1 MVHHGAQVGRPARLG
16 PEAPNRRQS
25 GRGAPENAEL
35 GGRAPGSMPLPA
47 APQPGH
53 GEPSDYGD
61 AEEEGRL
68 YVWNPSD
75 TTVAFPKV
83 PPGESGRK

>member
-1 MVHHGAQVGRPARLG
+1 V
-16 PEAPNRRQS
+16 
-25 GRGAPENAEL
+25 EL

-47 APQPGH
+47 PQSGH
-53 GEPSDYGD
+53 GKPSDYGD